1 MKPEV
6 SEASNR
12 EKLAFGV
19 ALAAIV
25 VVPGLSAA
33 LVHSLGYETLGTVT
47 WVVGYGS
54 GVLTIWYVWIRPL
67 DLHSPAGSSVEETD
81 RDG

>member
-1 MKPEV
+1 MDGV
-6 SEASNR
+6 SNR
-12 EKLAFGV
+12 EKLAFGL
-19 ALAAIV
+19 ALVAIV

-33 LVHSLGYETLGTVT
+33 LLHSQGYSDLGSFT

-54 GVLTIWYVWIRPL
+54 GILAIWYIWIRPL
-67 DLHSPAGSSVEETD
+67 DIRAPAGAGEESE